1 MPEKIARANLG
12 DLIAEKIRENIINGK
27 LKPGEKL
34 PPHEVLCQDWG
45 VSRVSLRDALKKLAN
60 IGLIEIHHG
69 RGTFVSTGNKVPFE
83 RQLQF
88 LTPLDQ
94 ETIFELMESRKVIE
108 TSLARFAAERYRDDE
123 IKELKFHLEEMRM
136 TIQDDDSLKFA
147 ISDFHFHKTIGKLA
161 KNKILLMMLENV
173 QDLIREQQR
182 EMFAY
187 ELERGNRRI
196 DKSFEEHEEIYQMIE
211 ENKPDEAADKML
223 KHIQRNENIIAGYF
237 NNSRD
242 ERDHEEYR
250 PRDPS

>member
-1 MPEKIARANLG
+1 MSEKITRTNLG
-12 DLIAEKIRENIINGK
+12 DLIAEKIREDIIKGK

-45 VSRVSLRDALKKLAN
+45 VSRVSLRDALKKLAT

-69 RGTFVSTGNKVPFE
+69 RGTFVSNGNTMPFE

-108 TSLARFAAERYRDDE
+108 TSLARFAAERYRDE
-123 IKELKFHLEEMRM
+123 GINELKFHLEEMRM
-136 TIQDDDSLKFA
+136 AVQDDDWLKFA
-147 ISDFHFHKTIGKLA
+147 VSDFRFHKTIGKLA
-161 KNKILLMMLENV
+161 KNKILLMMLEKV

-187 ELERGNRRI
+187 ELERGIRRI
-196 DKSFEEHEEIYQMIE
+196 EKSFEEHEAIFQMIKE
-211 ENKPDEAADKML
+211 KNPIKAADKML
-223 KHIQRNENIIAGYF
+223 THIQRIESIIAGYF

-242 ERDHEEYR
+242 K
-250 PRDPS
+250 